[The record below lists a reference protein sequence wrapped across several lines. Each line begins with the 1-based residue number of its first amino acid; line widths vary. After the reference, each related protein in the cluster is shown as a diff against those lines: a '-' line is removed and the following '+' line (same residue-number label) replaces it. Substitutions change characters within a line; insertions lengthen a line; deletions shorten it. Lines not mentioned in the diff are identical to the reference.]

1 MDTIKMDTLEIMEYF
16 TAENRK
22 HWLDEI
28 GRCEWGAGAAVLYSA
43 AVPLERFRRM
53 ENAPTSSA
61 VRKRGLTD
69 ATSAG
74 NWTTAKKAFTK
85 TAATAG
91 LQRHRL
97 SLSENMARKSFYT
110 RTIS

>member
-1 MDTIKMDTLEIMEYF
+1 MDTLEIMEYF

-43 AVPLERFRRM
+43 AVPLERFTRR

-61 VRKRGLTD
+61 VRKRVSTD
-69 ATSAG
+69 ATSVG
-74 NWTTAKKAFTK
+74 SWTTAQKAFTK

-91 LQRHRL
+91 LQRRRL
-97 SLSENMARKSFYT
+97 CLSEKTARKSFCAPA
-110 RTIS
+110 IS